1 MKMKKNFFLILL
13 FVMPLITSM
22 ESCKKEDSSG
32 PVINIFTLQD
42 DIDLGMQLD
51 AQIKS
56 DPADYPLLNE
66 QQYSSQYTYLR
77 SLRDSI
83 LNTGLVDHDTDFT
96 WQVQIIKNDTVL
108 NAFCTPGG
116 YMYFY
121 TGLMKFLDNE
131 AELAG
136 VMGHE
141 MTHAAKRHSTNQL
154 TKVYGL
160 QLLVAIVLGQNPSQ
174 LAQIAA
180 DIATGLT
187 ALAFSRD
194 HEYQA
199 DEYSVK
205 YLYQTS
211 YDARGVGGF
220 FEKLD
225 GQSNPPQFLST
236 HPNPGNRV
244 EKINEIWQ
252 SLGGKTGNEY
262 HDRYQQ
268 FKSTLP

>member
-1 MKMKKNFFLILL
+1 M
-13 FVMPLITSM
+13 
-22 ESCKKEDSSG
+22 
-32 PVINIFTLQD
+32 
-42 DIDLGMQLD
+42 
-51 AQIKS
+51 
-56 DPADYPLLNE
+56 
-66 QQYSSQYTYLR
+66 
-77 SLRDSI
+77 
-83 LNTGLVDHDTDFT
+83 
-96 WQVQIIKNDTVL
+96 
-108 NAFCTPGG
+108 NAFATPGG

-121 TGLMKFLDNE
+121 TGLIKFLDNE
-131 AELAG
+131 AELGG

-160 QLLVAIVLGQNPSQ
+160 QLLISIVLGQNPNM
-174 LAQIAA
+174 LAQMAA
-180 DIATGLT
+180 DIASGLA

-211 YDARGVGGF
+211 YDARGVAGF

-225 GQSNPPQFLST
+225 SQSNPPEFLST

-252 SLGGKTGNEY
+252 SLGGKTGNVYQE
-262 HDRYQQ
+262 RYTQ
-268 FKSTLP
+268 FKNTLP